1 MAGSCN
7 IDRMFRYCVLLAVL
21 ASSQLH
27 AGTADRQPAYLLE
40 VPPSVGLVL
49 LAETATSTLH
59 LYENE
64 SGDLNRG
71 GETYMSIGQKGVGKV
86 RAWDKRT
93 PLGTYFI
100 NEKLDT
106 SNLHER
112 YGPVAFP
119 LDYPNIWDRKNR
131 RGGDGI
137 WLHGV
142 TPGGGRRPP
151 LDTDGCIA
159 LPNDEILA
167 LEERLV
173 PNRTPVLVA
182 RNIRWATA
190 EQVASD
196 RDELRRVLNQWAMS
210 FEQGD
215 VHRHLSLYADDFTYR
230 GMNTDEWAAFRTQS
244 FNRAPPR
251 RSVIDDVLL
260 LADPVEQGL
269 YLSRFRQSIT
279 YDDRTVETTKRLYW
293 QKTPEGELRIV
304 AEDNG

>member
-1 MAGSCN
+1 
-7 IDRMFRYCVLLAVL
+7 MFRSFVLFAVL
-21 ASSQLH
+21 VSSQLH
-27 AGTADRQPAYLLE
+27 AGSVDRQPAYLLE

-49 LAETATSTLH
+49 LAETETSTLH
-59 LYENE
+59 LFENE
-64 SGDLNRG
+64 PGGLSRG
-71 GETYMSIGQKGVGKV
+71 GETYMSIGQKGAGKI
-86 RAWDKRT
+86 RAWDRRT

-106 SNLHER
+106 SKLHEK

-131 RGGDGI
+131 RSGDGI
-137 WLHGV
+137 WIHGV
-142 TPGGGRRPP
+142 TPGDGRRPP

-159 LPNDEILA
+159 LPNDQILA
-167 LEERLV
+167 LESHLV
-173 PNRTPVLVA
+173 PHQTPVIVT

-196 RDELRRVLNQWAMS
+196 RDKLRNVLDQWATS

-215 VHRHLSLYADDFTYR
+215 VHRHMSLYADDFTFR
-230 GMNTDEWAAFRTQS
+230 GMNTAEWAAFRTQS

-251 RSVIDDVLL
+251 RSVIDEVLL
-260 LADPVEQGL
+260 LADPVESGL
-269 YLSRFRQSIT
+269 YLSRFRQSVT
-279 YDDRTVETTKRLYW
+279 YDDSTVETTKRLYW
-293 QKTPEGELRIV
+293 QETPEGELRIV